1 MPTKWSV
8 RITLYRLV
16 LVGCVLANNLL
27 CVRIG
32 KVTCSEAT
40 GYNEFGWM
48 DDSIRIK
55 VDS

>member
-1 MPTKWSV
+1 M
-8 RITLYRLV
+8 
-16 LVGCVLANNLL
+16 GCVLANNLL
-27 CVRIG
+27 CIGIG

-40 GYNEFGWM
+40 GYNKFGWL